1 MKIIERHEDITA
13 GFIYPHPDNPRK
25 DLGDLS
31 ELVESIKQTGIL
43 QNLTV
48 IEGGKGLPDPDAYG
62 YTVIIGH
69 RRLAAAKLAGLKE
82 VPCTV
87 VEMDEREQAATML
100 LENMQRSDLT
110 PYEQAQGFQMMIDLG
125 ETKESISKKTGLSST
140 TVSHRL
146 ELLKL
151 DPELLKE
158 AETRQAKLTDYYELE
173 KIKDPELKNRALK
186 EIGTGNF
193 SWAVKSSVTEEK
205 RNESIVE
212 AEEYLASRL
221 KKIDYDEGIKRKIIK
236 AFYFYSGG
244 QAELDKVDELIEGK
258 DEVFYTQDGQKNLYI
273 VGELKEIKTT
283 MDINA
288 EWQRRQEEIEKRK
301 SKIRPIEE
309 QAAALRLDFVKK
321 YAGRSTDIEHLL
333 KFGIEYS
340 IDTSE
345 IEWDRLGEV
354 LGIEFPEDEDG
365 DTDEE
370 AIVTAHAKYQV
381 AARKC
386 PQILMLA
393 VLYVLMEDRE
403 YHVFDYQGYW
413 QGNLILDE
421 WYELLKKIGYV
432 MSDAEQELLDGT
444 HECFEKRED
453 DE

>member
-1 MKIIERHEDITA
+1 MNIIKRHEDIAA
-13 GFIYPHPDNPRK
+13 GHIYPHPDNPRK

-31 ELVESIKQTGIL
+31 ELIESIKQTGIL

-48 IEGGKGLPDPDAYG
+48 IEGGKGLPDADAYG

-151 DPELLKE
+151 DPELFKE

-173 KIKDPELKNRALK
+173 KIKDPELKNKALK

-193 SWAVKSSVTEEK
+193 SWAVKSSVSEEK
-205 RNESIVE
+205 RNENIAE

-221 KKIDYDEGIKRKIIK
+221 KKIDYDEGMKRRIIK
-236 AFYFYSGG
+236 AFYFYGG
-244 QAELDKVDELIEGK
+244 GKAELDKVDELIKDK
-258 DEVFYTQDGQKNLYI
+258 DEVFYTQDKQKNLYI
-273 VGELKEIKTT
+273 VGELKGIKTT
-283 MDINA
+283 EDVNA
-288 EWQRRQEEIEKRK
+288 EWQRRQEENEKRK
-301 SKIRPIEE
+301 AKIRPIEE

-365 DTDEE
+365 DIDEE
-370 AIVTAHAKYQV
+370 KIVTAHAKYQV

-413 QGNLILDE
+413 QGSLILDK
-421 WYELLKKIGYV
+421 WYEMLCKVGYV
-432 MSDAEQELLDGT
+432 MSDEEKALLDGT
-444 HECFEKRED
+444 HECFEERED